1 MDRFRNAVSYSE
13 FGVKNGNFLVFRP
26 FEMNCWVPTTR
37 NSHGHRQKIVG
48 EALGDAAKYFDLGV
62 DGAHPLVLL
71 LEYVRAHVNCVELK
85 NGL

>member
-1 MDRFRNAVSYSE
+1 MRRSILNSVLKMVF
-13 FGVKNGNFLVFRP
+13 FLVFRP

-37 NSHGHRQKIVG
+37 NSHGHRQKVVG

-62 DGAHPLVLL
+62 DGTHPLVLL
-71 LEYVRAHVNCVELK
+71 LDYVREHVNCVELK

>member
-1 MDRFRNAVSYSE
+1 MQGSS
-13 FGVKNGNFLVFRP
+13 
-26 FEMNCWVPTTR
+26 TS

-71 LEYVRAHVNCVELK
+71 LDYVRVHVNCVELK